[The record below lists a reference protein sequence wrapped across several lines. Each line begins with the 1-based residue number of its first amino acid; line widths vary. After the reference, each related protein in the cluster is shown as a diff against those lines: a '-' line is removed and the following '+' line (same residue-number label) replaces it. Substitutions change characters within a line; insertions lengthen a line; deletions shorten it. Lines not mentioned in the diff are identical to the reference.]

1 MPESYFPILLL
12 LLIVGALASLILY
25 LSRIIGPHEMTDA
38 KAQPFESGIPAA
50 TPHHGSLSIR
60 FYIIA
65 MIFILFDIE
74 VVFLYP
80 WAVLFRRLGLF
91 GFVEVVI
98 FLGILTVG
106 LAYAWR
112 KGGLEWE

>member
-1 MPESYFPILLL
+1 MPGAYLPILLL
-12 LLIVGALASLILY
+12 LMILGGLACFILY
-25 LSRIIGPHEMTDA
+25 LSRVIGPKEMTDA

-50 TPHHGSLSIR
+50 VSHHGLLSVR
-60 FYIIA
+60 YYLIA

-91 GFVEVVI
+91 GFVEIVI
-98 FLGILTVG
+98 FLGILAVG

>member
-1 MPESYFPILLL
+1 MPGAYLPILLL

-25 LSRIIGPHEMTDA
+25 LSRVIGPREMTDA
-38 KAQPFESGIPAA
+38 KAEPFESGIPAA
-50 TPHHGSLSIR
+50 TPYRGPLAIR

-80 WAVLFRRLGLF
+80 WAVLFRKLGVF

-98 FLGILTVG
+98 FLGILTLG
-106 LAYAWR
+106 LVYAWR